1 MKSVRSWLVV
11 GAVVLVALTLWSY
24 QRKGDFERRA
34 VAAEKL
40 KKDKDREIEVLDGLI
55 STLLKRTDVRA
66 QVIDQR
72 AQVVRDT
79 DAKNPPPDTCRVNIA
94 PRDSL
99 IADLAAQITDL
110 TATRDAEIAARQKLQ
125 VSRDSLSDALAARP
139 KGLLRLPFLE
149 IGRPTPAVFVGV
161 CNGQVCAGAGIA
173 IPIRFGG
180 SK

>member
-1 MKSVRSWLVV
+1 MRLGGFLVL
-11 GAVVLVALTLWSY
+11 GAALVSLALWSY
-24 QRKGDFERRA
+24 QRAGDFEQRA
-34 VAAEKL
+34 QAAEKL

-55 STLLKRTDVRA
+55 SSLIKRTDARA

-99 IADLAAQITDL
+99 IADQAAQIADL
-110 TATRDAEIAARQKLQ
+110 ATTRDAEIAARQKLQ
-125 VSRDSLSDALAARP
+125 VSRDSLSAALGARP

-149 IGRPTPAVFVGV
+149 IGRPTPAAFIGLCDDGKLCKGFGV
-161 CNGQVCAGAGIA
+161 SIPFRIGGGQ
-173 IPIRFGG
+173 
-180 SK
+180 